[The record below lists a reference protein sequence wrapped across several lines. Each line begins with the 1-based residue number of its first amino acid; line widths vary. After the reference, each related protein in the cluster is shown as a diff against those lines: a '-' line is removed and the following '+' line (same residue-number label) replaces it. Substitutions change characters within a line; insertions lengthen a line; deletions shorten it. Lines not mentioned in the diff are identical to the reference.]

1 MKTSKAGLTF
11 RRDYSFA
18 CLVRKFCPTKIKHG
32 LKGVGQVSNPVLPFY
47 SKYTWLA
54 LMYDILTKVGQRFRR
69 KKKEEKGKGISA
81 TEKKEVYSTNSSSN
95 SLACCSSL
103 SSSILSLLNS

>member
-11 RRDYSFA
+11 RRDYSFS

-69 KKKEEKGKGISA
+69 KKKRGK
-81 TEKKEVYSTNSSSN
+81 EYQPPKKKK
-95 SLACCSSL
+95 
-103 SSSILSLLNS
+103 SILLTLLLIL